1 MCQEEVKIRQ
11 VPYFFQIRNTG
22 LALRSSSCK
31 ISTSLL
37 SERRTLFLKSI
48 LIVEDE
54 QAIARVLAAYLRK
67 AEFEVHHAADG
78 PTALTLFDT
87 VTPSLV
93 LLDVMLPGMD
103 GWDLLRIIREK
114 SACPVIMLTAL
125 DDISDRLNG
134 LNAGADDYMSKPFVP
149 EEVVARVN
157 AVLRRNPHWTSG
169 GEEKRSFGNL
179 VIDLAAKQVLLN
191 GAEVALTPRDLSL
204 LFFLSDYP
212 NRTFTRDHLI
222 EQVWGMDYDGSDRAV
237 DLSIKRLRQALSH
250 WSPET
255 GEIRTLRGM
264 GYQFWIAN

>member
-1 MCQEEVKIRQ
+1 M
-11 VPYFFQIRNTG
+11 
-22 LALRSSSCK
+22 
-31 ISTSLL
+31 
-37 SERRTLFLKSI
+37 
-48 LIVEDE
+48 
-54 QAIARVLAAYLRK
+54 
-67 AEFEVHHAADG
+67 
-78 PTALTLFDT
+78 
-87 VTPSLV
+87 
-93 LLDVMLPGMD
+93 
-103 GWDLLRIIREK
+103 
-114 SACPVIMLTAL
+114 IMLTAL

-169 GEEKRSFGNL
+169 GKEKRSFGNL

-255 GEIRTLRGM
+255 EKFGRCEEWGINFGSPTETEETQTHDIHSVTLDTAIFSHFVHWLHDYCGRGTLLDSNN
-264 GYQFWIAN
+264 FH